1 MVKHLLILLIL
12 PLPIFLQNRAGW
24 SELWVPTS
32 RCHAIGYP
40 VALQVLEALLLFLVF
55 FFFFYLGKGP
65 VMFNFETRSNFI
77 CMPGIFSTKG
87 TSQLLAWR
95 GLMPTVAVESRL
107 YFPVGS
113 VWGLTLGSQ
122 MCTQLL
128 KLCLYNWGEAVTG
141 TQQNQRNVF

>member
-1 MVKHLLILLIL
+1 MGSHMQMPCHRISSSSLGIGRFVTF
-12 PLPIFLQNRAGW
+12 IFL
-24 SELWVPTS
+24 
-32 RCHAIGYP
+32 
-40 VALQVLEALLLFLVF
+40 
-55 FFFFYLGKGP
+55 FFFYLGKGP

-95 GLMPTVAVESRL
+95 GLMPTVPVESRL